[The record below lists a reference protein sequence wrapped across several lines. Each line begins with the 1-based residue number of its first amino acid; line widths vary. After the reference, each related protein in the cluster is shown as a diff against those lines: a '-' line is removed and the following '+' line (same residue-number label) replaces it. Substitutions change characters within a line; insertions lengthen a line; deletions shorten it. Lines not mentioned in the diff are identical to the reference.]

1 MDKVWIGLN
10 RYVHNVVG
18 LDRFGKVNSGLSR
31 FGQVWIDL
39 ERVKSR
45 ILSVMVFLRY
55 ESIGFK
61 SF

>member
-1 MDKVWIGLN
+1 M
-10 RYVHNVVG
+10 VG